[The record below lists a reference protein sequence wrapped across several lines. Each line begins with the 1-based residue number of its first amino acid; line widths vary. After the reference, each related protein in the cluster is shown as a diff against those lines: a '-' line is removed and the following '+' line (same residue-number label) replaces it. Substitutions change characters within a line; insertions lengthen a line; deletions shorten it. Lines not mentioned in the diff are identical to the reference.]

1 MTEPLV
7 YLANNGAMSPAKQIA
22 PAETDAGQ
30 GSSSTAHSVPAL
42 PEPETSNAPT
52 QRRSTLPRVLQFP
65 LVAILS
71 FSISSLGYSFINEFT
86 HGELATIMRTLDTSR
101 EVGIMA
107 AWRLAELALGWF
119 ANFDSVD
126 LAALNLLSHGP
137 TVSLTTRH
145 RHVIFSGALVLDTKC
160 VVSSI

>member
-1 MTEPLV
+1 
-7 YLANNGAMSPAKQIA
+7 MSPAKQTNLV
-22 PAETDAGQ
+22 ETDAGE
-30 GSSSTAHSVPAL
+30 GPSSTAYSVPAI
-42 PEPETSNAPT
+42 PEPQTSVAAN
-52 QRRSTLPRVLQFP
+52 QRKSKLPAVLRFP

-86 HGELATIMRTLDTSR
+86 NGELATIMRTLETSE

-119 ANFDSVD
+119 ANFDSID

-137 TVSLTTRH
+137 TVSLDLGRPTVQPVPLAR
-145 RHVIFSGALVLDTKC
+145 
-160 VVSSI
+160 